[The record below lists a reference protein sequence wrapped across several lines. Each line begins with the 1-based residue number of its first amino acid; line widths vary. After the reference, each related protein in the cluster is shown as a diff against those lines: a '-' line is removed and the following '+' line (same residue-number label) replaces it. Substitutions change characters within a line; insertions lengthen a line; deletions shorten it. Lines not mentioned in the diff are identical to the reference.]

1 MTHRPEQGVSISKA
15 LVDLANANR
24 LRYICHDQYEQDI
37 KDENGIPM
45 KKRLT
50 MTELGFVSTEAFN
63 VKMDYDCLLEKYN
76 KLVSDMEAL
85 HAERITLIKQ
95 NKEMSAK
102 THFKIATIIKGNK
115 SDKEKIIEISKYINL

>member
-1 MTHRPEQGVSISKA
+1 MTHKPEQTASITKA

-24 LRYICHDQYEQDI
+24 LKYIYHDQYENCD
-37 KDENGIPM
+37 G
-45 KKRLT
+45 KRLT

-63 VKMDYDCLLEKYN
+63 VKMDYDCLLEKYE

-85 HAERITLIKQ
+85 HAERVTLIKQ

-115 SDKEKIIEISKYINL
+115 SDKEKIVEISKYINL